1 MIAFSAWAVWAIIG
15 HLANGGAFI
24 IDKMLLRKSFSRP
37 TTYAGIVGLI
47 GVFGFVLLPFVV
59 PVGSALAWGWIIVS
73 GASFVI
79 SLLLFF
85 AALAS
90 GEASRVVPVIGSLIP
105 ILTLV
110 GTWSLLG
117 ECLTPTQS
125 VGFALLIVATVILS
139 GGSSKSRLSSRT
151 IWLAVASATMFAVS
165 FIAGKASYEAVGFL
179 TAFAYARIAGA
190 ATAAIL
196 LASDPSAFVEVKRAF
211 FPHSVRSRSSAKK
224 RNSAAILVLVGQGM
238 GALGFVLVQYA
249 TSIGSAAIVNALQAV
264 QYAFLVLVAFA
275 LARHAPKLLNE
286 DLTTKTIIRKSIAIL
301 FVAAGLWLV
310 V

>member
-1 MIAFSAWAVWAIIG
+1 MIAISSWAVWAIVG

-37 TTYAGIVGLI
+37 ATYAGIVGLI
-47 GVFGFVLLPFVV
+47 GVFGFFLLPFVG
-59 PVGSALAWGWIIVS
+59 PVGSAIAWGWIIVS

-105 ILTLV
+105 ILTLI

-117 ECLTPTQS
+117 ERLSGTQAA
-125 VGFALLIVATVILS
+125 GFLLLIVATIILS
-139 GGSSKSRLSSRT
+139 GGSAKSKLTART
-151 IWLAVASATMFAVS
+151 VWTAVAAAAMFAVS

-190 ATAAIL
+190 FAAVML
-196 LASDPSAFVEVKRAF
+196 LSADPSALNEVRRAV
-211 FPHSVRSRSSAKK
+211 FPHRTRSRSNGK
-224 RNSAAILVLVGQGM
+224 RNNAAVLVLVGQGM

-275 LARHAPKLLNE
+275 LAKRAPRLLNE
-286 DLTTKTIIRKSIAIL
+286 DLTANTIIRKSIAIL
-301 FVAAGLWLV
+301 FVAAGLWFV